1 MTKDTS
7 KMKYTPT
14 VEIEEARL
22 SLEFLLKHL
31 ESNDLDSAE
40 DTLDVIYM
48 HLGHV
53 RGYISAEKS

>member
-1 MTKDTS
+1 
-7 KMKYTPT
+7 MKYTPT